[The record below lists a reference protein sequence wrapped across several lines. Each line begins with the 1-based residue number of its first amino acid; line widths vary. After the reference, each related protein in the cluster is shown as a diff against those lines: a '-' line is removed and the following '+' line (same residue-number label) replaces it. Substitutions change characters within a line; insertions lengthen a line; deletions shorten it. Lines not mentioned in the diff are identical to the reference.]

1 MSDLRSSFGVEQ
13 SGERARQESGSS
25 PLAHGQIPSGQPN
38 PKPNHL
44 RPVIDAAIEMLES
57 RRAVGFARYGVP
69 LQTGNGRDFGRDADE
84 EMADWLI
91 YWAGY
96 RIEHGERIRS
106 LLTTIGKQQEE
117 IAALKARLDAA
128 MTQQ

>member
-1 MSDLRSSFGVEQ
+1 M
-13 SGERARQESGSS
+13 
-25 PLAHGQIPSGQPN
+25 
-38 PKPNHL
+38 
-44 RPVIDAAIEMLES
+44 IDAAIEMLES